1 MALQVW
7 LPLNGSIENQG
18 LLGVNMNGGPAS
30 WASGK
35 MGNCAV
41 FSGSQLIYT
50 DNTNALDYLDDFT
63 WCCWVNLKSGTSTSY
78 DHYIFTVGRVD
89 YGSYGYGANYT
100 GDTTIYI
107 HYGTLGWTVS
117 TSGANT
123 WNHIAF
129 TKKGAAIKIYVNGV
143 LKVSETFNGVYPTFE
158 ESNGLGIGA
167 FHFTAGTTYHGSFS
181 MNDFRIYDNALS
193 EREVHEIAKGL
204 VIHYPLNQYEKEA
217 NLCPNS
223 YINETSSAYGF
234 ATRPVNLTAG
244 KTYTLLVNGRVID
257 GDGCLATYIFKE
269 DWSEANNRR
278 ITNKEDTTF
287 SMPFTPKTTGTYYIC
302 SYSFLEQSTAGGNVH
317 VNWYKLV
324 EGTIYSGIWSPS
336 KSDVINWEGIEYD
349 TSGFGNHGSIS
360 GTIKLALDSPRNDCC
375 YKFNNMNYI
384 SAKTPWG
391 ANAVSEL
398 TISLWIN
405 QISGGPYSTFLASHG
420 YGGDGLWLGMN
431 VESWGQWSF
440 RGSHS
445 PHYARGGEGNIS
457 TNTWHHFVYKFKD
470 GTVTW
475 YRNGNKLASTKY
487 DDSVL
492 NLSNVIAL
500 GNSYNGNSW
509 DTSFEGKISDFRLY
523 ATALSDKDI
532 AELYNTPMCITNT
545 GALMTQGEFKEV

>member
-50 DNTNALDYLDDFT
+50 DTTNALDYLDDFT
-63 WCCWVNLKSGTSTSY
+63 WCCWVNLKSGTSAAY
-78 DHYIFTVGRVD
+78 EKYIFTVGRAD

-107 HYGTLGWTVS
+107 HFGTLGWTVT

-129 TKKGAAIKIYVNGV
+129 TKKGTAIKIYVNGV
-143 LKVSETFNGVYPTFE
+143 LKVSETFNGTYPTFT
-158 ESNGLGIGA
+158 ESNGLGIGG
-167 FHFTAGTTYHGSFS
+167 FHFTGGDIYNGNFS

-204 VIHYPLNQYEKEA
+204 VVHYPLNQYEKEA

-234 ATRPVNLTAG
+234 ADRRVSLTAG
-244 KTYTLLVNGRVID
+244 KTYTLIVNGRVVD
-257 GDGCLATYIFKE
+257 GDGGLATYIYNSN
-269 DWSEANNRR
+269 WSEANNRR
-278 ITNKEDTTF
+278 ITNKEDVTF
-287 SMPFTPKTTGTYYIC
+287 SMPFTPKTTGTYHIT
-302 SYSFLEQSTAGGNVH
+302 SYSFLKQSTAGGNVH
-317 VNWYKLV
+317 VNWYKLI
-324 EGTIYSGIWSPS
+324 EGSEYSGIWSPS
-336 KSDVINWEGIEYD
+336 SSDAINWESIEYD

-360 GTIKLALDSPRNDCC
+360 GAIKLALDSPRNDCC

-405 QISGGPYSTFLASHG
+405 QISGGPYSTFLASNG
-420 YGGDGLWLGMN
+420 YGGNGLWLGMN
-431 VESWGQWSF
+431 VEGSGQWSY

-445 PHYARGGEGNIS
+445 PHYARSGEGNIS

-475 YRNGNKLASTKY
+475 YRNGNKLASTRY

-500 GNSYNGNSW
+500 GNSYNGNTW

-532 AELYNTPMCITNT
+532 AELYNTPMCITNN